1 MLCNTEKNFI
11 NHVSNRWNTEL
22 TSIGYMDVWAIAPAV
37 APAAN
42 LSTTLISF
50 LSPLINFF
58 IYNSDHRKKIIKI
71 CGVYRNGQYKSVD

>member
-1 MLCNTEKNFI
+1 ME
-11 NHVSNRWNTEL
+11 
-22 TSIGYMDVWAIAPAV
+22 VWAIAPAV

-58 IYNSDHRKKIIKI
+58 IYNSDRTEIILESHGLNRHDSI
-71 CGVYRNGQYKSVD
+71 NVS